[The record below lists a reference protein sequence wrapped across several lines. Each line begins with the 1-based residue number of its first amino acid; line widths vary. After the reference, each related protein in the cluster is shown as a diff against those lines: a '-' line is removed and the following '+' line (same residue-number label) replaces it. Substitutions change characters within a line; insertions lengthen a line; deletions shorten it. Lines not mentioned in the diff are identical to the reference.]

1 MCGIFAATGK
11 RALFQSYYGLQ
22 LLQHR
27 GQDGFGLCARGEQ
40 EFYQRLPGLVNQNP
54 IEEEG
59 GAYNVA
65 IGHNRYS
72 TIGTFREQ
80 ELQPFQSRELAVCH
94 NGNITNYAVLK
105 SQVNYDYQSQNDAEI
120 FLPLLEGM
128 SPENFTVKVMEV
140 LERVEGAYSVVGL
153 LGEDYVFAFKDAR
166 GMRPLFYARSGSDY
180 AFASES
186 QALTFLGYHDVKQ
199 VKPGE
204 AILVHKSQGIVKQE
218 VLQSKTP
225 ASCMFEW
232 IYFAGVEG
240 QMDSLPIYQVRLEL
254 GRLLAE
260 KIQEPKKYDIV
271 APVPDTSRTS
281 AIALS
286 ESLGIPYREILIKN
300 RYVQRSFILNTQ
312 KQREAAVNWKLMP
325 VISEIQGKNI
335 LLVDDSIVRGTT
347 STRIHRLLKEYGAK
361 SVAIASACPPI
372 RYPCYYGV
380 DFPKKED
387 LVAHGRDEPEIAARI
402 EADEVFYLEERDL
415 YAAIKPEGLCM
426 ACLNGKYPSQVDE
439 EKVLEARL

>member
-1 MCGIFAATGK
+1 
-11 RALFQSYYGLQ
+11 
-22 LLQHR
+22 
-27 GQDGFGLCARGEQ
+27 
-40 EFYQRLPGLVNQNP
+40 
-54 IEEEG
+54 
-59 GAYNVA
+59 
-65 IGHNRYS
+65 
-72 TIGTFREQ
+72 
-80 ELQPFQSRELAVCH
+80 
-94 NGNITNYAVLK
+94 
-105 SQVNYDYQSQNDAEI
+105 
-120 FLPLLEGM
+120 
-128 SPENFTVKVMEV
+128 
-140 LERVEGAYSVVGL
+140 
-153 LGEDYVFAFKDAR
+153 
-166 GMRPLFYARSGSDY
+166 
-180 AFASES
+180 
-186 QALTFLGYHDVKQ
+186 
-199 VKPGE
+199 
-204 AILVHKSQGIVKQE
+204 
-218 VLQSKTP
+218 
-225 ASCMFEW
+225 
-232 IYFAGVEG
+232 
-240 QMDSLPIYQVRLEL
+240 MDSLPIYQVRLER

-271 APVPDTSRTS
+271 APVPDTSHTS